1 MNKAVKTTEA
11 TEAKIIAAAT
21 RCFVRYGARKTSMN
35 DIARE
40 AGLSRQTIY
49 DLLGGKDDL
58 ICACIR
64 TITDQNLSDV
74 RARLEKST
82 SLAESLE
89 IYFAETIVKSFEL
102 LQTSGDAEDL
112 ISGHNDAGKEEIARS
127 HLKHESLVTELLS
140 PYTES
145 LRSLNLTPAEQ
156 AHFLVTVVMGLKYGA
171 KSRND
176 LDALLDALKRNIL
189 NASSA

>member
-1 MNKAVKTTEA
+1 MSQTSA

-35 DIARE
+35 DIAKE

-64 TITDQNLSDV
+64 TITDQNLADV
-74 RARLEKST
+74 RTQLRTSA
-82 SLAESLE
+82 SLAQSLD
-89 IYFAETIVKSFEL
+89 IYFAETIIKSFEL

-112 ISGHNDAGKEEIARS
+112 ISGHNAAGKAEIARS
-127 HLKHESLVTELLS
+127 HQRHEALVADLLR
-140 PYTES
+140 PYAAALQATG
-145 LRSLNLTPAEQ
+145 LTPESQ

-171 KSRND
+171 HNRDD
-176 LDALLDALKRNIL
+176 LDSLLNTLKTNVL
-189 NASSA
+189 HATGL